1 MILCR
6 DMTDINVGG
15 VREGGVCPPPPGI
28 TLDGVK
34 IGRGRTII
42 NMQQ

>member
-6 DMTDINVGG
+6 DMTDINGGG
-15 VREGGVCPPPPGI
+15 VRDGGVCPPPGS
-28 TLDGVK
+28 TLEGVK

-42 NMQQ
+42 NTQQ